1 MPAIIVPNLADSKP
15 RNFYGLFRIPPSGQV
30 GHFGQVLDNVQ
41 NVQNSVATHIATLI
55 AVLTSTDMVG
65 ESLRVQRLSRDPVWQ
80 SNMLNLQYDA
90 SPWEQKSL
98 SAILG

>member
-1 MPAIIVPNLADSKP
+1 VPNLGSAQLC
-15 RNFYGLFRIPPSGQV
+15 NFLGFSEITNF

-55 AVLTSTDMVG
+55 AVLTNTDMVG
-65 ESLRVQRLSRDPVWQ
+65 ESLRVHRLSGDPVWQ

-98 SAILG
+98 SAVLG